1 MCTDRGPGMLA
12 QLTLDMQFKF
22 VSTKFTSGLEEG
34 TWMIE
39 NIRRYEKVPYVL
51 AVSPSDES
59 CIIPLSFFE
68 YRNKGVFWD
77 TVD

>member
-12 QLTLDMQFKF
+12 QLTFDMQFKF
-22 VSTKFTSGLEEG
+22 VSTSFTSGFEEG

-39 NIRRYEKVPYVL
+39 DIRRYDKVPYVF
-51 AVSPSDES
+51 AISPSGDE
-59 CIIPLSFFE
+59 CVIPLSFFE

-77 TVD
+77 TVN